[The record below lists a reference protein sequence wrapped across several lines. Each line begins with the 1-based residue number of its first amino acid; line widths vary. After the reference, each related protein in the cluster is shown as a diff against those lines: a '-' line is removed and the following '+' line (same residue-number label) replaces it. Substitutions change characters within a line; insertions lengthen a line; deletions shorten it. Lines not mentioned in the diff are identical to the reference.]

1 MFLNDLQMFF
11 ENASLNGLETVS
23 NCIEDKLNIYLKL
36 FALLYADDTVLMA
49 ETHDDLQNILNKF
62 GEYCNTWRLKA
73 NTDKTKVIVF
83 SRGRQSTNLKFTLN
97 GSELEIVNEFN
108 YLGILFNR
116 TGNFN
121 KAIKKQAEK
130 ATKAMFEVLK
140 RGRTHN
146 LSIECQLELFNKMV
160 KPILLYGSEIWG
172 FSKNIQCLEKVQ
184 LRFCKLLLKLK
195 TSTPSY
201 MIYGELGLFPIEI
214 DVKLRMISYWARLLT
229 GKETKLSYLSYKIL
243 YNLFIDENLD
253 FSWIKHVKHI
263 FDDTGYSYIWSQQF
277 FQNSD
282 LLLALIRNRL
292 HEQFTQEWHSL
303 IQNSPK
309 AINYRLF
316 KDNFEFENYFNILE
330 DKDIYTLCKFRTTNH
345 KLPIETGR
353 WNGIDR
359 ENRQCLKCN
368 SRSIGDEFH
377 YIMECHFF
385 TENRTQLISRYLTQR
400 PNILKFKQIMCT
412 SEKIKLE
419 KLCRFIR
426 KINQQIRS
434 SLG

>member
-1 MFLNDLQMFF
+1 MKICLSFF
-11 ENASLNGLETVS
+11 S
-23 NCIEDKLNIYLKL
+23 
-36 FALLYADDTVLMA
+36 
-49 ETHDDLQNILNKF
+49 
-62 GEYCNTWRLKA
+62 
-73 NTDKTKVIVF
+73 
-83 SRGRQSTNLKFTLN
+83 KFTLLTSSN
-97 GSELEIVNEFN
+97 LFILPHINTKFKILFLYSFTVNSVIQYFYLYNYIKHYAGFNECHIKFHCSMETPIYISCVNEFN

-121 KAIKKQAEK
+121 KTIKKQAEK

-140 RGRTHN
+140 RGRRHN

-172 FSKNIQCLEKVQ
+172 FSKNIQCLENVQ
-184 LRFCKLLLKLK
+184 FRFCKLLLKLK

-243 YNLFIDENLD
+243 YNLFIDEDLD

-263 FDDTGYSYIWSQQF
+263 FDDTGYSYIWSQQL

-303 IQNSPK
+303 IQNSIIDYLKTTLNSKIISIFWKTKIYIHYANFEPQTT
-309 AINYRLF
+309 NYR
-316 KDNFEFENYFNILE
+316 
-330 DKDIYTLCKFRTTNH
+330 
-345 KLPIETGR
+345 
-353 WNGIDR
+353 
-359 ENRQCLKCN
+359 
-368 SRSIGDEFH
+368 
-377 YIMECHFF
+377 
-385 TENRTQLISRYLTQR
+385 
-400 PNILKFKQIMCT
+400 
-412 SEKIKLE
+412 
-419 KLCRFIR
+419 
-426 KINQQIRS
+426 
-434 SLG
+434 